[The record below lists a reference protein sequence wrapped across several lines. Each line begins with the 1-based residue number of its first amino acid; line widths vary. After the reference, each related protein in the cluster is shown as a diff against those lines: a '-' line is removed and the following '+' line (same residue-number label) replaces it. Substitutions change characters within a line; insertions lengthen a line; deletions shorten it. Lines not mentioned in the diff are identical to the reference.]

1 MNGWPAVWTGA
12 LLSLAVL
19 SYLYKDNPAW
29 RVAEHLY
36 VGLAAG
42 YALGYTW
49 QNYLRPVVI
58 ARIFDRGELV
68 WLLPV
73 ALGLAIYTRY
83 VPGWA
88 WLARFPVGIWVG
100 YGAGYVL
107 AYLPRIVLGQVIGS
121 MVPLTGVRNVLLLV
135 CLLGGF
141 ATFVFTLPDRPGAL
155 RVAGSVGR
163 YAILIA
169 LGVAFGG
176 AVLYRFTLLYG
187 QIHFLVHTW
196 LGLGPS

>member
-1 MNGWPAVWTGA
+1 
-12 LLSLAVL
+12 VL
-19 SYLYKDNPAW
+19 SYLYDDNPAW

-42 YALGYTW
+42 YGLGYTW
-49 QNYLRPVVI
+49 QNYLRPVI
-58 ARIFDRGELV
+58 WQQIILHGAWGWALP
-68 WLLPV
+68 LL
-73 ALGLAIYTRY
+73 LGACIYARY
-83 VPGWA
+83 VPGWE
-88 WLARFPVGIWVG
+88 WLARLPLGVWVG

-107 AYLPRIVLGQVIGS
+107 AYVPRVLLGQVAGS
-121 MVPLTGVRNVLLLV
+121 MLPLHDLRALALLV

-155 RVAGSVGR
+155 RLAGLVGR
-163 YAILIA
+163 YAILLA

-187 QIHFLVHTW
+187 QVHFLVHDW
-196 LGLGPS
+196 LGLGP